1 MKDIPSFK
9 QFVESA
15 LEEDSISGY
24 YSGRGAQE
32 RAVQKMELS
41 VNTALGPRHADER
54 NPFILNDLKK
64 EITELYN
71 KVEGELKGDLVRLH
85 RAVVRELK
93 DIEGEV

>member
-1 MKDIPSFK
+1 MKGVPSFK

-15 LEEDSISGY
+15 LEEDNISGY
-24 YSGRGAQE
+24 YTGRGDQQ
-32 RAVQKMELS
+32 RAVKQLELT
-41 VNTALGPRHADER
+41 VTTALGPRHADER